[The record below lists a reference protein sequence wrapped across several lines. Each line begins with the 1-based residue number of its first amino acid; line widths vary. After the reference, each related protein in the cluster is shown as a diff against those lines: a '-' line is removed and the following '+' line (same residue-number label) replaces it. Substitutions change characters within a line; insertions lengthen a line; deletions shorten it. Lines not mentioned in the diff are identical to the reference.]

1 MIASKLA
8 QAKQAVEN
16 VIEFGMG
23 QAHFEWQTEML
34 IKQSDHDAAVE
45 LALWWATHP
54 ANPNS
59 LF

>member
-16 VIEFGMG
+16 MIEFGKG
-23 QAHFEWQTEML
+23 QAWFEWQSEML

-45 LALWWATHP
+45 LALWWDQHP
-54 ANPNS
+54 ANTNPVR
-59 LF
+59 